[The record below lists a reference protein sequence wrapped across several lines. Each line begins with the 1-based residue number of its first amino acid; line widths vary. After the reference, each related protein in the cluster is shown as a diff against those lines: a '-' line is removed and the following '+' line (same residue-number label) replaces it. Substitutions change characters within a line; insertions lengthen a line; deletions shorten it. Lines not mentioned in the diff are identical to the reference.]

1 MGRQSVTRTRFARIL
16 ASGFGAGFFPF
27 APGTAGSLVAL
38 GLGAAMLHVSVTLLV
53 VASLLVCAG
62 GIWAVREAEAETDDP
77 GWMVIDEFAGQWIA
91 MLGMETLGWKS
102 LLAAFLLFRLFDIF
116 KPRPIAW
123 ADQRK
128 DALGV
133 MADDMIAGTMA
144 ALVLTVLNWRLP
156 GLLD

>member
-1 MGRQSVTRTRFARIL
+1 MKHRAARLL
-16 ASGFGAGFFPF
+16 ASGFGSGFFPI

-38 GLGAAMLHVSVTLLV
+38 GLGAAMLHVSVALLV
-53 VASLLVCAG
+53 VASLAVCAG
-62 GIWAVREAEAETDDP
+62 GIWAVRETQAEADP
-77 GWMVIDEFAGQWIA
+77 GWVVIDEFAGQWIT
-91 MLGMETLGWKS
+91 MLGMTTISWKS
-102 LLAAFLLFRLFDIF
+102 LLAAFVLFRLFDIF